1 MALNASDAA
10 GSLAVIGLTTYLQQ
24 AQTGAWDV
32 PAAFLHK
39 TYLDAV
45 TGAGGIA
52 TLLPPQPVD
61 AEIAARVLDRLDGL
75 ILTGGRDVD
84 PAAYNDEPHPA
95 TDEPAGDRDAWEFA
109 LRGAALRRGMPVLG
123 DIDTGIYVK
132 PGIDTFFRDR
142 AIPAADLVTP
152 NHFELEHLTGRTV
165 STMSEALSAA
175 RTLLRGEPRGPRLA
189 LITSLRRADASA
201 DTIEM
206 VAVTPDAA
214 WRVATPMIG
223 FEIAPNGTGDAVAAL
238 FTAHWIGGD
247 DVADALGKAAS
258 SIFAVLE
265 ATQAMGER
273 ELQLVAAQDRL
284 VAPPRAF
291 KAEKL

>member
-1 MALNASDAA
+1 MRFLSLQSHVAYGYVGNRAATFPLQRLGHEVWAVNTVEFSNHTGYGAWRGRAASAEQVAEIVQGIEALGQFSRCDGLLTGYVGDAA
-10 GSLAVIGLTTYLQQ
+10 LADVILDT
-24 AQTGAWDV
+24 ARRV
-32 PAAFLHK
+32 RAAN
-39 TYLDAV
+39 
-45 TGAGGIA
+45 
-52 TLLPPQPVD
+52 P
-61 AEIAARVLDRLDGL
+61 RVVWCCD
-75 ILTGGRDVD
+75 
-84 PAAYNDEPHPA
+84 
-95 TDEPAGDRDAWEFA
+95 
-109 LRGAALRRGMPVLG
+109 PVLG

-132 PGIDTFFRDR
+132 PGIDAFFRDR

-175 RTLLRGEPRGPRLA
+175 RTLLAGEGRGPRLA

-214 WRVATPMIG
+214 WRGATPMIG

-238 FTAHWIGGD
+238 FTAHWIAGD

-265 ATQAMGER
+265 ATAAMGER